1 MKEITLEELL
11 EAGCHFG
18 HQVTRQNPKARDY
31 IFEARDNIHII
42 DLAKTKEGLDA
53 AAMFIK
59 NLAQQGK
66 NLLIVG
72 TKRQAQGILEEE
84 VKRVSIET
92 GIPDS
97 ESGLFYIT
105 NRWVGG
111 IMTNFAEISKN
122 IKKLKDLIIFLQS
135 DEEKSKYTKRE
146 VGLFDKKRIKLES
159 FYRGIAEMKGIPDA
173 IFIVDTHLEDLAVRE
188 ANATGVTIV
197 GITDTNADPTNINYP
212 IPANDDAVGSIKL
225 IINHIINA
233 WIEGKK
239 TKPEEKEE
247 TEGTKETKGTEE
259 KKQKKTLKKVKS
271 EVKSIAEP
279 KEVKEAKNG
288 KRKPRSTK
296 KTS

>member
-84 VKRVSIET
+84 VKRVSIEI

-105 NRWVGG
+105 
-111 IMTNFAEISKN
+111 T
-122 IKKLKDLIIFLQS
+122 
-135 DEEKSKYTKRE
+135 
-146 VGLFDKKRIKLES
+146 
-159 FYRGIAEMKGIPDA
+159 
-173 IFIVDTHLEDLAVRE
+173 
-188 ANATGVTIV
+188 
-197 GITDTNADPTNINYP
+197 
-212 IPANDDAVGSIKL
+212 
-225 IINHIINA
+225 
-233 WIEGKK
+233 
-239 TKPEEKEE
+239 
-247 TEGTKETKGTEE
+247 
-259 KKQKKTLKKVKS
+259 
-271 EVKSIAEP
+271 
-279 KEVKEAKNG
+279 
-288 KRKPRSTK
+288 
-296 KTS
+296 